1 MNIKIKD
8 FRENANLTQKELA
21 KRLNIKQST
30 LSGYEN
36 GTRQPDFETLER
48 IADLFNISIDMLL
61 DHKKKDIYLI
71 TKETYKILIKA
82 RDAIN
87 EIEQINKPKT
97 SKVIQGIGYLETN
110 NGSIVFEQGKS
121 KKD

>member
-1 MNIKIKD
+1 MKIKIKD
-8 FRENANLTQKELA
+8 YRETANLTQKELS
-21 KRLNIKQST
+21 KLLNIKQST

-48 IADLFNISIDMLL
+48 IADVFNISIDLLL

-71 TKETYKILIKA
+71 SKENYRALIKA

-87 EIEQINKPKT
+87 EIER
-97 SKVIQGIGYLETN
+97 LN
-110 NGSIVFEQGKS
+110 NPRQEI
-121 KKD
+121 